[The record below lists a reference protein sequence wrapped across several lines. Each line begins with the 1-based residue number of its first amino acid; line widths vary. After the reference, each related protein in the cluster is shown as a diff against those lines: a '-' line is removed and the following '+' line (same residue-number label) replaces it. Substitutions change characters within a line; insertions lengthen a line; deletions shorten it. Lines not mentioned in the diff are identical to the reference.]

1 MTADSS
7 NFFLECDRSNSKAKI
22 PHATVGRAA
31 PTTNRRRESCTAS
44 LTCVTWAGSLVITA
58 AAINTTHKM
67 TPTALRNIKA
77 TRTYLKIAGRSRSAV
92 SHS

>member
-1 MTADSS
+1 
-7 NFFLECDRSNSKAKI
+7 
-22 PHATVGRAA
+22 
-31 PTTNRRRESCTAS
+31 
-44 LTCVTWAGSLVITA
+44 VTWAGSLVITA